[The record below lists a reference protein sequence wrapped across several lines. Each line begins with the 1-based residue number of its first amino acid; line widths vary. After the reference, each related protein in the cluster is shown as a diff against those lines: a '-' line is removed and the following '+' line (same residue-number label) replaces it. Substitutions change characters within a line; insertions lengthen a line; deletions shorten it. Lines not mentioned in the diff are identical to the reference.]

1 MSASGGDE
9 YRKSLFDKHGPEAA
23 DLLRTVSSLIIPV
36 VAGAFIGGALAVQRG
51 FSAPLI
57 VLSVIAGSLVLG
69 VWWWLFVTRVSRGA
83 GRALTEFIQP
93 TAAGSYERQYSHEDA
108 MVMRG
113 DVGGALSS
121 YEEIILEAP
130 NDPQPRLRAAEL
142 YAKSEQRERAEMLY
156 RSVQRLPRLKPGDDI
171 FASNR
176 LVDLY
181 LAWPGHETKGLREL
195 RRLIDTYPETDVAE
209 RARAGLVNL
218 KSQLGVAEQGQSTSE
233 RG

>member
-1 MSASGGDE
+1 MSASGGDG
-9 YRKSLFDKHGPEAA
+9 YKRSLFDKHGPDAA
-23 DLLRTVSSLIIPV
+23 HHLQRATSLVIPF
-36 VAGAFIGGALAVQRG
+36 VAGALIAGALAAKRNL
-51 FSAPLI
+51 SAPIIVAVALAGALI
-57 VLSVIAGSLVLG
+57 LST
-69 VWWWLFVTRVSRGA
+69 WWWFFVTRVSESA
-83 GRALTEFIQP
+83 GSAFGEFIQP
-93 TAAGSYERQYSHEDA
+93 SASGSYERQYSREDA

-113 DVGGALSS
+113 DLDGALSS

-142 YAKSEQRERAEMLY
+142 YAKSELRERAEELY
-156 RSVQRLPRLKPGDDI
+156 RSVQRLRDVSPQNDV

-218 KSQLGVAEQGQSTSE
+218 KSQLGIAE
-233 RG
+233 

>member
-1 MSASGGDE
+1 MNASGRGEDD
-9 YRKSLFDKHGPEAA
+9 YRPTLYDKHGPEAA
-23 DLLRTVSSLIIPV
+23 QIFQTASSLIIPV
-36 VAGAFIGGALAVQRG
+36 VAGALIGGALAARRG
-51 FSAPLI
+51 LSGLLI
-57 VLSVIAGSLVLG
+57 VLWALAGSVLLG
-69 VWWWLFVTRVSRGA
+69 AWWWLFVTRLSRGA
-83 GRALTEFIQP
+83 GKAFGEFIQP
-93 TAAGSYERQYSHEDA
+93 SASGSYERQYSHEDA

-113 DVGGALSS
+113 DVGGALAS

-130 NDPQPRLRAAEL
+130 NDAQPRLRAAEL
-142 YAKSEQRERAEMLY
+142 YAKAGQRERAEELY
-156 RSVQRLPRLKPGDDI
+156 RAVQRLPRVAPKDDV

-218 KSQLGVAEQGQSTSE
+218 KSQLGIAE
-233 RG
+233 

>member
-1 MSASGGDE
+1 MSASGGDD
-9 YRKSLFDKHGPEAA
+9 YKKSLFDKHGPEAA
-23 DLLRTVSSLIIPV
+23 DLLRTVSSLTIPV
-36 VAGAFIGGALAVQRG
+36 VAGALIGGALAAQRG
-51 FSAPLI
+51 LSAPLI
-57 VLSVIAGSLVLG
+57 VLSILAGALILG
-69 VWWWLFVTRVSRGA
+69 TWWWLFVTRVSHGA
-83 GRALTEFIQP
+83 GKAFGEFIQP
-93 TAAGSYERQYSHEDA
+93 SASGSYERQYSLEDA

-113 DVGGALSS
+113 DVGGALTS
-121 YEEIILEAP
+121 YEEIILETP

-142 YAKSEQRERAEMLY
+142 YAKAQQRDRAEELY
-156 RSVQRLPRLKPGDDI
+156 RSVQRLPRLKPKDDV

-218 KSQLGVAEQGQSTSE
+218 KSQLGVAE
-233 RG
+233 

>member
-1 MSASGGDE
+1 MSASGRGEDD
-9 YRKSLFDKHGPEAA
+9 YKPTLYDKHGPEAA
-23 DLLRTVSSLIIPV
+23 QIFQTASSLIIPV
-36 VAGAFIGGALAVQRG
+36 VAGALIGGALAARRG
-51 FSAPLI
+51 LSGLLI
-57 VLSVIAGSLVLG
+57 VLWALAGSVLLG
-69 VWWWLFVTRVSRGA
+69 AWWWLFVTRLSRGA
-83 GRALTEFIQP
+83 GKAFGEFIQP
-93 TAAGSYERQYSHEDA
+93 SASGSYERQYSHEDA

-113 DVGGALSS
+113 DVGGALAS

-130 NDPQPRLRAAEL
+130 NDAQPRLRAAEL
-142 YAKSEQRERAEMLY
+142 YAKAGQRERAEELY
-156 RSVQRLPRLKPGDDI
+156 RAVQRLPRVASKDDV

-218 KSQLGVAEQGQSTSE
+218 KSQLGIAE
-233 RG
+233 